1 MKKENEGLQE
11 KIKKLECDMEH
22 QKAKYKD
29 MKHQKQGAE
38 EKALMFK
45 TKHESLQEIL
55 DQIGPSRQQI

>member
-1 MKKENEGLQE
+1 MKKENQKLQE
-11 KIKKLECDMEH
+11 QIKKLELDLDH
-22 QKAKYKD
+22 SKAKYKD

-55 DQIGPSRQQI
+55 SQIGPSR

>member
-1 MKKENEGLQE
+1 MKKENQKLQE
-11 KIKKLECDMEH
+11 QIKKLELDLDH
-22 QKAKYKD
+22 SKSKYKD

-55 DQIGPSRQQI
+55 SQIGPSR

>member
-1 MKKENEGLQE
+1 
-11 KIKKLECDMEH
+11 
-22 QKAKYKD
+22 

-55 DQIGPSRQQI
+55 SQIGPSR